1 MSDDATESPI
11 RYRGIVWDFRL
22 IGRTIRLAFAPQGR
36 SRRIEYAIYLIVGG
50 WIAALVALS
59 ASALGIAQALLVT
72 MCLYLVPMPA
82 LIIRRLHDMGYSGWW
97 STPLLAIG
105 GLALAL
111 SAINGMSTW
120 NLLAGIAALEPF
132 IGLWSEVLRSF
143 VALSLLYLMLKEQ
156 GASER
161 YGPDPR

>member
-1 MSDDATESPI
+1 MSDKAITSPN
-11 RYRGIVWDFRL
+11 RYRGIVWDIKL
-22 IGRTIRLAFAPQGR
+22 IGRAVRLSFAPQGR
-36 SRRIEYAIYLIVGG
+36 SRRIEYAMYMILGG
-50 WIAALVALS
+50 WIAALAAFS
-59 ASALGIAQALLVT
+59 AAAVGVPHALLVT
-72 MCLYLVPMPA
+72 MCLYLLPMPA
-82 LIIRRLHDMGYSGWW
+82 LIIRRLHDMAYSGWW

-111 SAINGMSTW
+111 SAINGMPTW
-120 NLLAGIAALEPF
+120 NLLASLAALEPF

-143 VALSLLYLMLKEQ
+143 VALSLLYLMVKEQ